1 MLGVPGI
8 VTSSSTIRGRS
19 SAAISIASS
28 ASPASA
34 TTSRSSSASRIRR
47 SPPRTSAWSSASTT
61 LIGTS
66 ASSADTITAADS
78 KPAAPPPLARRL
90 TVSRECRCARSGS
103 DVSGAR
109 AIRPDT
115 RREESTVK
123 YVILIHSNPQPWGHP
138 TGDYVAE
145 FQALPKQQRD
155 AMMADF
161 KALLGELSEQGELIG
176 GEALADPAGSR
187 LYRWE
192 SGKPLATDGPYSEA
206 KEHLA
211 GFFLIDV
218 DSHERAEELAAKFA
232 GPGDTVE
239 LRPTMWPGGDD
250 Q

>member
-1 MLGVPGI
+1 M
-8 VTSSSTIRGRS
+8 
-19 SAAISIASS
+19 
-28 ASPASA
+28 
-34 TTSRSSSASRIRR
+34 
-47 SPPRTSAWSSASTT
+47 
-61 LIGTS
+61 
-66 ASSADTITAADS
+66 
-78 KPAAPPPLARRL
+78 
-90 TVSRECRCARSGS
+90 
-103 DVSGAR
+103 
-109 AIRPDT
+109 
-115 RREESTVK
+115 K

-145 FQALPKQQRD
+145 FQTLPKEQRD

-161 KALLGELSEQGELIG
+161 EALLGELSEQGELIG

-192 SGKPLATDGPYSEA
+192 GGKPLATDGPYSEA

-218 DSHERAEELAAKFA
+218 AGHERAEEIAARFA